1 MDHIF
6 SNDIACTSSASQ
18 GLSSVH
24 FDSILRVGFAF
35 LECVMSNTAVRSLHR
50 ESDTGDSGSGIGL
63 LGNDFLKH
71 IALPV
76 GLCRDAQDGSD

>member
-18 GLSSVH
+18 GLSSLH
-24 FDSILRVGFAF
+24 FDSILRVGLAF
-35 LECVMSNTAVRSLHR
+35 LECVLSNTAVRSLPR
-50 ESDTGDSGSGIGL
+50 GSETGDSESGIGL

-71 IALPV
+71 SDQPV